1 MWHRV
6 SEVPGGGVKVKRPKI
21 GNPNPP
27 LEAAEKG
34 VLTEENRVV
43 EKNKCVK
50 AQKVADGHLGTHR
63 PQGRTAVK
71 PHMHKGKPTKT

>member
-1 MWHRV
+1 MDCSGSWCSQIIRSSGRVWHRV
-6 SEVPGGGVKVKRPKI
+6 SEVPGGGEVKRPKI

-43 EKNKCVK
+43 EKTSV
-50 AQKVADGHLGTHR
+50 
-63 PQGRTAVK
+63 
-71 PHMHKGKPTKT
+71 